1 MYYIYDNTIYVCRS
15 FGCGRWIFQKMTLMT
30 FHLLSAL
37 LTFFKEGG
45 CQENH
50 NICDVRVHCNF
61 ILTLFCNF

>member
-1 MYYIYDNTIYVCRS
+1 MYYIYDNAIYVCRS
-15 FGCGRWIFQKMTLMT
+15 FGWGWWIFQKMTLMT

-50 NICDVRVHCNF
+50 NICDVS
-61 ILTLFCNF
+61 TW